1 MSDISMDFLSLSH
14 RCYSS
19 QNVASSEEQG
29 EMAVTAASNFPA
41 TNFIYLAT
49 RNFSKIPTSF
59 SDFLACVSKHFQN

>member
-1 MSDISMDFLSLSH
+1 MSDISMEFLSLSH

-29 EMAVTAASNFPA
+29 EMAVIAASNSSA

-49 RNFSKIPTSF
+49 RNFSKIPASF